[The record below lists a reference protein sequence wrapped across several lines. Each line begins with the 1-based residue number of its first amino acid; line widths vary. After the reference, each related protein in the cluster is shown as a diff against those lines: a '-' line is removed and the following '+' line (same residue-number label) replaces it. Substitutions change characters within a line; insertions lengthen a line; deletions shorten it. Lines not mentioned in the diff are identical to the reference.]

1 MAQNTFSLA
10 SRTKLTNGLSMP
22 TIHLGVY
29 LTSGKETYQ
38 AVRWALEAGY
48 RGVDSAQM
56 YHNEKESGK
65 AVLDFLSSNDN
76 VNSLKRED
84 IHFTSK
90 LASNSSYDTARKAIK
105 QSVKEC
111 GLGYIDLFL
120 LHSPYGGKKARL
132 ESWKA
137 VEDAIDDGEV
147 RIGGVSNYGVKHL
160 QELLDS
166 KPRIAPA
173 VNQIEVHPF
182 NTRTDIASFCQQN
195 NIVVEAYAPLVRA
208 LKMKHPKI
216 VSLSKKYSCTP
227 VSITPQIARR
237 VQSPEALSSGQLL
250 VRWSL
255 QHGYVPL
262 PKSVKKERIVENSQI
277 GGFEI
282 EDGDMKT
289 MDGLDEYLVT
299 GKSLLTAVQ
308 FAHPMVERAISAAV
322 CSTSLTQANDGF
334 CVQIGTPQTA
344 RNVEDGEKLA
354 WG

>member
-10 SRTKLTNGLSMP
+10 SRTKLANGLSMP

-38 AVRWALEAGY
+38 AVRWALEVHFLL
-48 RGVDSAQM
+48 VDSAQM
-56 YHNEKESGK
+56 YHNEKETGK
-65 AVLDFLSSNDN
+65 AVLDFLSSDKN
-76 VNSLKRED
+76 VDSLKRED

-105 QSVKEC
+105 KSVKEC

-132 ESWKA
+132 DSWRA
-137 VEDAIDDGEV
+137 VEDAITDGEV
-147 RIGGVSNYGVKHL
+147 KIGGVSNYGVKHL

-166 KPRIAPA
+166 NPRIAPA

-182 NTRTDIASFCQQN
+182 NTRMDIASFCQQN

-208 LKMKHPKI
+208 LRMKHPKV

-227 VSITPQIARR
+227 VSGPC
-237 VQSPEALSSGQLL
+237 SHGQLL

-282 EDGDMKT
+282 EENDMKT

-299 GKSLLTAVQ
+299 
-308 FAHPMVERAISAAV
+308 
-322 CSTSLTQANDGF
+322 ANRGSRF
-334 CVQIGTPQTA
+334 QIGTPQIA
-344 RNVEDGEKLA
+344 RDVEDGEFRA
-354 WG
+354 WGFGAGLYGPLGKAVEYHGYIRRDQSDDASK

>member
-1 MAQNTFSLA
+1 MALSTFSLA
-10 SRTKLTNGLSMP
+10 SRTKLPNGLSMP

-56 YHNEKESGK
+56 YHNESEAGK
-65 AVLDFLSSNDN
+65 AVLDFLSSEANTD
-76 VNSLKRED
+76 SLTRED
-84 IHFTSK
+84 VHFTSK
-90 LASNSSYDTARKAIK
+90 LASNSAYDAARKAIK
-105 QSVKEC
+105 RSVKEC

-132 ESWKA
+132 ESWRA
-137 VEDAIDDGEV
+137 VEDAINDGEV
-147 RIGGVSNYGVKHL
+147 KIGGVSNYGVKHL

-166 KPRIAPA
+166 KPRIPPA

-182 NTRTDIASFCQQN
+182 NTRTDITSFCQEHD
-195 NIVVEAYAPLVRA
+195 IVVEAYAPLVRA
-208 LKMKHPKI
+208 LRMKHPKI
-216 VSLSKKYSCTP
+216 VSLSKKYGCTP
-227 VSITPQIARR
+227 
-237 VQSPEALSSGQLL
+237 GQLL

-262 PKSVKKERIVENSQI
+262 PKSVKQARIVENSQI

-282 EDGDMKT
+282 EDADMKT

-299 GKSLLTAVQ
+299 DWDPTDC
-308 FAHPMVERAISAAV
+308 P
-322 CSTSLTQANDGF
+322 
-334 CVQIGTPQTA
+334 
-344 RNVEDGEKLA
+344 
-354 WG
+354 

>member
-1 MAQNTFSLA
+1 
-10 SRTKLTNGLSMP
+10 MP

-38 AVRWALEAGY
+38 AIRWALEAGY

-65 AVLDFLSSNDN
+65 AILDFLSSDHN
-76 VNSLKRED
+76 VDSLKRED

-90 LASNSSYDTARKAIK
+90 LASNSSYDIARKAIK

-120 LHSPYGGKKARL
+120 LHSPYGGKNARL
-132 ESWKA
+132 ESWRA
-137 VEDAIDDGEV
+137 VEDAINDGEV
-147 RIGGVSNYGVKHL
+147 KIGGVSNYGVKHL
-160 QELLDS
+160 QELIDS

-182 NTRTDIASFCQQN
+182 NTRTDITSFCQQN
-195 NIVVEAYAPLVRA
+195 NIVVEAYAPL
-208 LKMKHPKI
+208 
-216 VSLSKKYSCTP
+216 
-227 VSITPQIARR
+227 
-237 VQSPEALSSGQLL
+237 GQLL
-250 VRWSL
+250 IRWSL

-262 PKSVKKERIVENSQI
+262 PKSVKKERIVENSKI

-282 EDGDMKT
+282 EENDVKT

-299 GKSLLTAVQ
+299 DWDPTDC
-308 FAHPMVERAISAAV
+308 P
-322 CSTSLTQANDGF
+322 
-334 CVQIGTPQTA
+334 
-344 RNVEDGEKLA
+344 
-354 WG
+354 

>member
-1 MAQNTFSLA
+1 
-10 SRTKLTNGLSMP
+10 MP

-38 AVRWALEAGY
+38 AVRWALEVY
-48 RGVDSAQM
+48 CLLVDSAQM

-65 AVLDFLSSNDN
+65 AVLDFLSSADN
-76 VNSLKRED
+76 VDSVKRED

-90 LASNSSYDTARKAIK
+90 LASNSSYDTVRKVIK
-105 QSVKEC
+105 KSVQEC

-132 ESWKA
+132 DSWRA

-182 NTRTDIASFCQQN
+182 NTRTDITSFCQQN

-227 VSITPQIARR
+227 EDANGSL
-237 VQSPEALSSGQLL
+237 VQGQLL

-262 PKSVKKERIVENSQI
+262 PKSVKKERIVENSEI

-282 EDGDMKT
+282 EDRDMKT

-299 GKSLLTAVQ
+299 DWDPTDC
-308 FAHPMVERAISAAV
+308 P
-322 CSTSLTQANDGF
+322 
-334 CVQIGTPQTA
+334 
-344 RNVEDGEKLA
+344 
-354 WG
+354 